1 MPSAHPQA
9 IAGTGSCGERL
20 PEFRLQPAAVGI
32 VRREGEG
39 TGENMLCEV
48 GALLALQAAGGEV
61 AVFGEAGGKFVRA
74 GGALGVVARQ
84 GKRDVVMRLG
94 EQAG

>member
-1 MPSAHPQA
+1 MV
-9 IAGTGSCGERL
+9 AGRRRQFGMQKPAPGS
-20 PEFRLQPAAVGI
+20 PEFGGKAAVVG
-32 VRREGEG
+32 VVGREGEG
-39 TGENMLCEV
+39 AGEDLPCEV
-48 GALLALQAAGGEV
+48 GALLALQEAGGEV
-61 AVFGEAGGKFVRA
+61 AVFGEAGGKFARA